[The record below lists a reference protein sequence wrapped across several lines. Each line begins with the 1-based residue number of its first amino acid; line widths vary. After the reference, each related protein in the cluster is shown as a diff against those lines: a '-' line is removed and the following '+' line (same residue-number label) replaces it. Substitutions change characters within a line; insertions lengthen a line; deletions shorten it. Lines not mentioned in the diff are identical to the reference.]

1 MVFLLLPRLQNLVAL
16 TCHSR
21 VCNLLKKKNKHG
33 YQMTLEYPPKIVPI
47 PSKARN
53 ETNVRILQ
61 WKSRN

>member
-1 MVFLLLPRLQNLVAL
+1 
-16 TCHSR
+16 
-21 VCNLLKKKNKHG
+21 
-33 YQMTLEYPPKIVPI
+33 MTLEYPPKIVPI